1 MFLRYYSLNRSTASR
16 EIYRVM
22 PVLSKDARI
31 PAGKY
36 KKRAWGEDGSR
47 ATEEASVA
55 RTPVSELLYISTY
68 TVLGGLK
75 ITRVDSNHFRRASVN
90 RATSICNGE
99 SEESPI
105 ILWFQSWFNK
115 SMSNPQEDLDES
127 PEGPLHFSSQP
138 HEVQGPVSVSSRPG
152 KAFGLDA
159 QRVAAEEEWL
169 ALADCVL
176 MHVSTRKL
184 KAQAKR
190 RRQSKVTETR
200 SVWLQRN

>member
-1 MFLRYYSLNRSTASR
+1 
-16 EIYRVM
+16 
-22 PVLSKDARI
+22 
-31 PAGKY
+31 
-36 KKRAWGEDGSR
+36 
-47 ATEEASVA
+47 
-55 RTPVSELLYISTY
+55 
-68 TVLGGLK
+68 
-75 ITRVDSNHFRRASVN
+75 
-90 RATSICNGE
+90 
-99 SEESPI
+99 
-105 ILWFQSWFNK
+105 
-115 SMSNPQEDLDES
+115 MSNPQEDLDES

-200 SVWLQRN
+200 SLNHGGSWELGTDLCAGHALQTTSSIGVQAQG